1 MKTSCLFYRE
11 VVQTVVLSWSVICH
25 CARDE
30 RPRGSAHRI
39 FHRDGVI
46 RSALLFTVPQSLG
59 GGSGLAIG
67 AVDRLRDVLQLD

>member
-39 FHRDGVI
+39 FHRDG
-46 RSALLFTVPQSLG
+46 T
-59 GGSGLAIG
+59 
-67 AVDRLRDVLQLD
+67 DVSQEKSRGRVGIPC